1 MEADTEAAFM
11 EAAFVE
17 AVFMAAGTEVVA
29 GAEAVVG
36 VLARDCSA
44 VQSSAEC
51 SRLPTITAMAPIITV
66 AAPTTVDAI
75 EPFGLPHHTARAGG
89 GCGSASKPN
98 RRPIDLLL
106 GAVDRSV

>member
-1 MEADTEAAFM
+1 MLLLPRSASRLVQPTPLPAVVMEVEAMEADTEAAFM

-44 VQSSAEC
+44 E
-51 SRLPTITAMAPIITV
+51 R
-66 AAPTTVDAI
+66 
-75 EPFGLPHHTARAGG
+75 
-89 GCGSASKPN
+89 
-98 RRPIDLLL
+98 
-106 GAVDRSV
+106 

>member
-1 MEADTEAAFM
+1 MEVEAMEADTEAAFM

-44 VQSSAEC
+44 E
-51 SRLPTITAMAPIITV
+51 R
-66 AAPTTVDAI
+66 
-75 EPFGLPHHTARAGG
+75 
-89 GCGSASKPN
+89 
-98 RRPIDLLL
+98 
-106 GAVDRSV
+106 